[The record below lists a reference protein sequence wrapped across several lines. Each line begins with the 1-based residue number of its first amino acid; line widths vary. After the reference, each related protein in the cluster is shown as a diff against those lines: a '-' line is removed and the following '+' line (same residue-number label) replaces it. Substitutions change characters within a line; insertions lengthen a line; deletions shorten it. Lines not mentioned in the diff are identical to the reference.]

1 MTPRRKKLISADGP
15 FRNGTHNYGMELE
28 MVLTLILGDKAD
40 HTAGGNLIPSRTR
53 AYLLQVAKKL
63 RGRVDNIVTMDQRLR
78 GMLFRRLHELE
89 SEVKRIRK
97 DVDWM
102 EMAIILLDIACRLL
116 GYDGTDGRV
125 YREVV
130 FFRTRDQEL
139 ADYRKQMGSKYL
151 EEYEHLLRERYTVIL
166 GLKKKGFTDSQIAQI
181 VGATEYAVKQ
191 VLSNELL
198 RQAMQLRNQGLR
210 PDQIEQRLRRRLG
223 DILNAEDVLQ
233 VLSRKSRRVLLR
245 EI

>member
-1 MTPRRKKLISADGP
+1 MTPRRKKLISVDGP

-40 HTAGGNLIPSRTR
+40 HKAGGNLIPSCTR

-63 RGRVDNIVTMDQRLR
+63 RDRVDNIVTMDERLR
-78 GMLFRRLHELE
+78 GMLLGKLHELE
-89 SEVKRIRK
+89 SEVKRIRN

-102 EMAIILLDIACRLL
+102 EMAIILLDMACRLL
-116 GYDGTDGRV
+116 GYDGTDGKV
-125 YREVV
+125 HREVV

-139 ADYRKQMGSKYL
+139 ADFRKQTGSKYW
-151 EEYEHLLRERYTVIL
+151 EEYEQLLRERYEVIL
-166 GLKKKGFTDSQIAQI
+166 GLKKKGLTDSKIAQI

-191 VLSNELL
+191 VLSNDLL
-198 RQAMQLRNQGLR
+198 RQVMKFRKQGLR
-210 PDQIEQRLRRRLG
+210 PDQIAQRLKSRPG
-223 DILNAEDVLQ
+223 DILNAEHVLQ
-233 VLSRKSRRVLLR
+233 ILSRKSRRVLLG